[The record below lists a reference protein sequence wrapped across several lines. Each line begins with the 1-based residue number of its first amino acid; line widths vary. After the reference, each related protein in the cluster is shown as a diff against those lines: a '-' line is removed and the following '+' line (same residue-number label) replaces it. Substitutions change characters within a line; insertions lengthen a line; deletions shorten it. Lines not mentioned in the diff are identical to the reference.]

1 MCKVGKTVC
10 SNSQNVLACTEAKLL
25 SGAPVKY
32 HMPSQTGTGTDVPVV
47 ALIAYESKQ
56 KPRGTQGAK
65 IG

>member
-1 MCKVGKTVC
+1 LLQQPERTTC
-10 SNSQNVLACTEAKLL
+10 AEAKLL

-32 HMPSQTGTGTDVPVV
+32 YMPSQTGAGTDVPVV
-47 ALIAYESKQ
+47 ALIAFESWQ